1 MVVDDTSVNTEDYG
15 LDEDELQ
22 GFLRELSIVL
32 ERLREG

>member
-1 MVVDDTSVNTEDYG
+1 MVVDDISVNTDDYG
-15 LDEDELQ
+15 LAEEELQ